1 MIDILILIGKGAS
14 GKDTIL
20 NQLVT
25 KHGYKKIVTYTSR
38 PMRKGE
44 KQDVTYHFTSSEEF
58 QKMIEQGLFAEYKT
72 YNSEFGVWYY
82 GTALDDLEKADDK
95 SIIILT
101 PDGYKDV
108 INKLSKKPISIY
120 LYANNSTIKKRLKKR
135 GDDPKEAER
144 RISHDN
150 EDFKGIE
157 NEVDKIVYNNDGTNI
172 DDVVQ
177 KILKYVSEVKN

>member
-1 MIDILILIGKGAS
+1 MLILIGKTAS

-20 NQLVT
+20 NQLVK

-144 RISHDN
+144 RVSHDN

-157 NEVDKIVYNNDGTNI
+157 NEVDKIVYNNDGANI
-172 DDVVQ
+172 DDVVD
-177 KILKYVSEVKN
+177 KILKCVSEVKD